1 MCMLCLSSWTTD
13 QICALLLFLFT
24 YNFFNLRWFYK
35 ENRAIDISTG
45 GRESLR
51 DGKSLYVS
59 GHIGSVQ
66 YHGVGGNI
74 PYCFMRSVCIRET
87 SLREVPYKLWIIIHK
102 EKQVLVESFCTCPA
116 GLRGTCKH
124 VSALCHY
131 IIAIAARGENTAV
144 TEQRQ
149 TWNAP
154 PKNLHP
160 PEFMHNINIRK
171 VQGNCVIENEERRP
185 KRFKYDPRAPNDRGE
200 RSIYQL
206 DMDGLRDAT
215 NGAAGI
221 LTYFPGVPD
230 NQEPCMA
237 DLSVVLEEIVEH
249 EPVACLPP
257 TLTELA
263 KTSSESSLFE
273 ECLKPLSQSEVQTV
287 SNATQ
292 DQAESNLWFDYRAGR
307 ITASNLATVVKKV
320 NPGTGELSQRND
332 SLIKTIMG
340 YYPAVSSAAIDWGKY
355 NESSAVKM
363 FLKANRHSHK
373 NMSTK
378 KCGVV
383 LCDTLPILAA
393 TPDAMVQCSCCG
405 LRPLEV
411 KNPYT
416 YRGLSVNKL
425 AEQPDSCLHITT
437 DGQIKLKRDHPYYYQ
452 VQAQLLCTHAD
463 IGYFAVKTA
472 SPYSNFHCEEICID
486 TQLLNDVVDK
496 VKRVFEAVI
505 MPELIHGNLRKRM
518 EANKTQEPLPP
529 AATQEP
535 LPPAST

>member
-1 MCMLCLSSWTTD
+1 MGLFGGKLRQDRKMASGEPPRNFSSWTVPNLSKFLRDRQVPVANARKDELVRNCIAAD
-13 QICALLLFLFT
+13 QLGLLPNPNIAGDNVNCRRRKLTLDGGVIRLPDPDELKTGWEDSPASFP
-24 YNFFNLRWFYK
+24 NLVQDSVERYLDEK
-35 ENRAIDISTG
+35 NRAIDISTG

-131 IIAIAARGENTAV
+131 IIAIAARGANTAV

-257 TLTELA
+257 L
-263 KTSSESSLFE
+263 
-273 ECLKPLSQSEVQTV
+273 
-287 SNATQ
+287 
-292 DQAESNLWFDYRAGR
+292 
-307 ITASNLATVVKKV
+307 
-320 NPGTGELSQRND
+320 
-332 SLIKTIMG
+332 
-340 YYPAVSSAAIDWGKY
+340 
-355 NESSAVKM
+355 
-363 FLKANRHSHK
+363 
-373 NMSTK
+373 
-378 KCGVV
+378 
-383 LCDTLPILAA
+383 
-393 TPDAMVQCSCCG
+393 
-405 LRPLEV
+405 
-411 KNPYT
+411 
-416 YRGLSVNKL
+416 
-425 AEQPDSCLHITT
+425 
-437 DGQIKLKRDHPYYYQ
+437 
-452 VQAQLLCTHAD
+452 
-463 IGYFAVKTA
+463 
-472 SPYSNFHCEEICID
+472 
-486 TQLLNDVVDK
+486 
-496 VKRVFEAVI
+496 
-505 MPELIHGNLRKRM
+505 
-518 EANKTQEPLPP
+518 
-529 AATQEP
+529 
-535 LPPAST
+535 